1 MAVRAS
7 VWDNRLPCWRCR
19 GSCRISMR
27 LLPMEPAGPAG
38 QDPPFK
44 FDVTLSP
51 GEELNMVFVEAGQE
65 TG

>member
-1 MAVRAS
+1 
-7 VWDNRLPCWRCR
+7 
-19 GSCRISMR
+19 
-27 LLPMEPAGPAG
+27 MEPAGPAG